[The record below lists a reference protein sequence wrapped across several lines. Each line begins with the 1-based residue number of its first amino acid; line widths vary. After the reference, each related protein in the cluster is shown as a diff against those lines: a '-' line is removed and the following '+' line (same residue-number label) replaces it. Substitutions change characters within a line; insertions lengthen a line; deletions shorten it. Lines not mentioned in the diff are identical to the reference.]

1 MLRANAMSPDSP
13 APTRISARELFV
25 VLLAL
30 VWFWGSAWTASKD
43 LPAVADEAAHL
54 TGGEFYWHYGVNHLQ
69 PENAYFAMH
78 WATLPFRWHPPV
90 FPVVPTDVPQASA
103 MMVVGN
109 RFLYESGND
118 PAALLS

>member
-1 MLRANAMSPDSP
+1 MLAANAMSPDSP
-13 APTRISARELFV
+13 ADPRPSFRALLV
-25 VLLAL
+25 VLAGL

-43 LPAVADEAAHL
+43 LPPVADEVAHL

-69 PENAYFAMH
+69 PENAWFAMH

-90 FPVVPTDVPQASA
+90 FPVDTADVPQASA

-109 RFLYESGND
+109 RF
-118 PAALLS
+118 